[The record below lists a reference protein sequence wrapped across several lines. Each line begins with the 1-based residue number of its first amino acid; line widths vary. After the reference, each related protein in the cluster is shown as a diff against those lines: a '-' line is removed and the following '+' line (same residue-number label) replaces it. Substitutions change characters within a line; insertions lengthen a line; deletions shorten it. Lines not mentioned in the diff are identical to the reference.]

1 MKLLR
6 KHIEKYIKSHP
17 LYLKQQKQL
26 EEAQKDIDSLVEDY
40 ASPHSIGIRITH
52 KMINDYDRTA
62 WMGVDPYIEKE
73 LKSRG
78 FKGLVFR
85 SPTQD
90 SYDGSKVDFMLD
102 DELSHLPKSDDVEKR
117 WRQVKTY
124 LGLASDKDEVVDYK
138 NTTGL
143 ED

>member
-6 KHIEKYIKSHP
+6 KHIEKYIKAHP

-52 KMINDYDRTA
+52 KMINDYDRMA

-85 SPTQD
+85 GPTQD
-90 SYDGSKVDFMLD
+90 SYDGEKVAYPFD
-102 DELSHLPKSDDVEKR
+102 DEYPLSPP
-117 WRQVKTY
+117 
-124 LGLASDKDEVVDYK
+124 ANYK
-138 NTTGL
+138 QNNR
-143 ED
+143 